1 MVALSNC
8 MVVGDQKKYLA
19 MLLTLKVD
27 VDKGTGEP
35 SDALAEDSLFIG
47 KSIGSSAK
55 TATEVTYD
63 ILPMSLKCIQKHLYL
78 HVVIVSLILNSS

>member
-27 VDKGTGEP
+27 VDHATGEP
-35 SDALAEDSLFIG
+35 SDVLAQDSLFVG
-47 KSIGSSAK
+47 KTIGSSAK
-55 TATEVTYD
+55 TATEVTQHD
-63 ILPMSLKCIQKHLYL
+63 MT
-78 HVVIVSLILNSS
+78 